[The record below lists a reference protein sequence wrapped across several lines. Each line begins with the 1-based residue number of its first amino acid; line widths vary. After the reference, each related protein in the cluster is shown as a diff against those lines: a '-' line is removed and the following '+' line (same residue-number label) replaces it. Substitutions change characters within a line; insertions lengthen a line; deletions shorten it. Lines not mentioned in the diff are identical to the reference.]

1 MDERQR
7 EAFYVGAALYLDLDS
22 DEVDMA
28 LAKRGLDARLNTL
41 EKCRAA
47 LKDAYPDRYRLGR
60 TAYLKGDTDA

>member
-22 DEVDMA
+22 DEVDEA
-28 LAKRGLDARLNTL
+28 LAVRGLSARFDTL

-47 LKDAYPDRYRLGR
+47 LREAYPDRYRLGR
-60 TAYLKGDTDA
+60 TAYLEGEPK